1 MAKEKEE
8 VAKTRMGKLDTHLSS
23 LWVIAALFI
32 AVFVTICIYVYAG
45 EQEELPE
52 RKFGDISVNG
62 RATTGSGFV
71 ASNNLKILT
80 TAGISGIT
88 TPLETNTKYFVEE
101 VLHQGGTCL
110 QLPVNATHG
119 DTINIFGTSA
129 VSNGS
134 SLYILA
140 PHGVS
145 FNHRSVLTRSFGAS
159 GRTTG
164 TQAGSETNYNSIRI
178 IGETQ
183 GGGGAGYNIDCTYI
197 DNRWFA
203 YGNFFNQNEGTESEA
218 ARKSDGTAWGGPG
231 GASN

>member
-45 EQEELPE
+45 EQEDLPE

-80 TAGISGIT
+80 TAGISGST
-88 TPLETNTKYFVEE
+88 TTLETNTRYFVEE
-101 VLHQGGTCL
+101 VLHQGGSSI
-110 QLPVNATHG
+110 QLPAIANHG
-119 DTINIFGTSA
+119 DTINIFGTSV

-145 FNHRSVLTRSFGAS
+145 FDPRSVITRSFGS
-159 GRTTG
+159 DGRTTG
-164 TQAGSETNYNSIRI
+164 SEAGSSIHHNSIRI

-197 DNRWFA
+197 GNRWFA
-203 YGNFFNQNEGTESEA
+203 YGNFFNQDEGTTD
-218 ARKSDGTAWGGPG
+218 DGTAWGGPG
-231 GASN
+231 GTPN